1 MAHKHPLHKVTFKHY
16 FSKTKKQVDSELARL
31 ISDLSDLSLHPQI
44 EYAVKSDGKRL
55 RPILVLLSAQA
66 VGRNRDNFMSLA
78 LAFELMHTATLIHD
92 DIIDQ
97 DGIRRGRTA
106 LHKKWSINEAI
117 LAGDAL
123 IALSINLASKYG
135 EKIINIV
142 SKCGLELCD
151 GEHTDANYVLKTAT
165 EESFLK
171 MIKKKTASLFRDAAL
186 CGALAGGATTSE
198 ALSFS
203 KFGENLGIAYQL
215 RDDLLD
221 IVSSKM
227 SIQDLKARRISLPLI
242 RLYEKSDFKT
252 RKQLERDLCAEEQHR
267 KDAAIEKV
275 GRMFLQTD
283 SIAYCKEKIAEY
295 KQKSFDSLKPL
306 KENDYKSYLLQ
317 MADFLLM

>member
-1 MAHKHPLHKVTFKHY
+1 
-16 FSKTKKQVDSELARL
+16 VDSELVRL
-31 ISDLSDLSLHPQI
+31 VSDLSDLSLHPQI
-44 EYAVKSDGKRL
+44 EYAVESDGKRL
-55 RPILVLLSAQA
+55 RPILVLLSAQN
-66 VGRNRDNFMSLA
+66 VGGNRDNSISLA

-97 DGIRRGRTA
+97 DETRRGRLA
-106 LHKKWSINEAI
+106 LHKKWSVNDAI

-135 EKIINIV
+135 ERIIDIV

-151 GEHTDANYVLKTAT
+151 GEHTDVNYVLKTAT
-165 EESFLK
+165 EESFFK
-171 MIKKKTASLFRDAAL
+171 MIKRKTASLFRDAAF

-221 IVSSKM
+221 IVSSEEP
-227 SIQDLKARRISLPLI
+227 IQNLKAQRVSLPLI

-252 RKQLERDLCAEEQHR
+252 RKQLERDLFAKEQHCS
-267 KDAAIEKV
+267 DVAIENV
-275 GRMFLQTD
+275 GSMLLQTD
-283 SIAYCKEKIAEY
+283 SIAYCREKIAEY
-295 KQKSFDSLKPL
+295 KQKSFDSLRPL

-317 MADFLLM
+317 MADFLVL